1 MLVKVLRSTVYPGKR
16 LTVGQEVEIP
26 KEEAKTLIAM
36 GKVVEIEAKTDV
48 TIEVDDEE
56 SLEKM
61 SKAELVEAAT
71 DLGIEVPSSWT
82 KAQIIEAIDAE
93 MQAAEEGDIE

>member
-1 MLVKVLRSTVYPGKR
+1 MLVKVLRSTVYPGGT
-16 LTVGQEVEIP
+16 LSAGEEAEIP
-26 KEEAKTLIAM
+26 KEVAKQLVPM
-36 GKVVEIEAKTDV
+36 GKVIPIEEKTDV
-48 TIEVDDEE
+48 TIEVDDED

-61 SKAELVEAAT
+61 TKADLIEAAA

-93 MQAAEEGDIE
+93 MKAAEDGDIE